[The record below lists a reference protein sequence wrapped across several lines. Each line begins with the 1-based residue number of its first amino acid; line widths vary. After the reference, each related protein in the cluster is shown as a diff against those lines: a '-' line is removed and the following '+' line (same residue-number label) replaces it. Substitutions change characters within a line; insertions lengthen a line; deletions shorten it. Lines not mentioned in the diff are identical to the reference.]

1 MKLYLWIVIGLI
13 SLNIVFANS
22 LDNAQIKSV
31 TFIGNKN
38 IKSNSL
44 QKIINIQNKSIFT
57 DLPFDRR
64 VIKLDAISIK
74 NYYLTNGYLDVSV
87 VDSFSVNEKSADIY
101 FRILEGKQY
110 FLNSINI
117 SGNNSLK
124 DEEIFSLLNLR
135 KNYPFNPVG
144 IQINRNRLDDRYFEN
159 SKLFTNI
166 KIEPLVSDSVT
177 INIIIDEGPDISI
190 NKIYIEGKNEDLDSN
205 LIYRELLFSKN
216 DKYVK
221 SKIDLSQRKLME
233 IGIFSMAAITPVK
246 NISNDS
252 TVNIVIEL
260 REMNQR
266 EIISSGGYYPIT
278 VNEGVD
284 QVIALAGDV
293 AWKDRRVLN
302 SVSSF
307 EIKSSLAIPF
317 ETGYRYPRF
326 NFDMLLS
333 NQWILGLRFP
343 YELKGFFQSFRNY
356 NQEDGIYR
364 YGFQLANILRLDERS
379 YFRSILR
386 WELFDDN
393 KRDNKNDIE
402 NRSFRVIG
410 RFDKSNNPL
419 YPSKGYVLNT
429 EIISVGGILGGNRTY
444 QKIDTGIQNYFSI
457 IKRWVLASRVKY
469 GMIFNWKSEYDIY
482 ETLLYDKFYLG
493 GSSSLRAWDP
503 LKFLTEIDPGTDL
516 VGVADDRIIPKGM
529 LTRILINFEL
539 RFPIYKLIGGEVFID
554 GGQLTDKSNSIS
566 FNNIRWGKGFGIT
579 IKTPFGPVRL
589 DYSNPFNN
597 SSFGDGKLNLGLLY
611 IF

>member
-87 VDSFSVNEKSADIY
+87 VDSFSVNEKSAYIY

-177 INIIIDEGPDISI
+177 VNIIIDEGPDISI

-393 KRDNKNDIE
+393 KRDDKNDIE

-410 RFDKSNNPL
+410 RFDRSNNPL

-444 QKIDTGIQNYFSI
+444 QKVDTGIQNYFSI
-457 IKRWVLASRVKY
+457 FKRWVLASRVKY

-529 LTRILINFEL
+529 LTRILINFEV

-566 FNNIRWGKGFGIT
+566 FNNIRWGKGFGVT

>member
-393 KRDNKNDIE
+393 KRDDKNDIE

-410 RFDKSNNPL
+410 RFDRSNNPL

>member
-166 KIEPLVSDSVT
+166 KIDPLVSDSVT
-177 INIIIDEGPDISI
+177 VNIIIDEGPDISI

-326 NFDMLLS
+326 NFDMVLS

-393 KRDNKNDIE
+393 KRDDKNDIE

-410 RFDKSNNPL
+410 RFDRSNNPL

-444 QKIDTGIQNYFSI
+444 QKVDTGIQNYFSI

-529 LTRILINFEL
+529 LTRILINFEV

-589 DYSNPFNN
+589 DYSNPFNK
-597 SSFGDGKLNLGLLY
+597 SSFGDGKVNLGLLY

>member
-166 KIEPLVSDSVT
+166 KIDPLVSDSVT
-177 INIIIDEGPDISI
+177 VNIIIDEGPDISI

-393 KRDNKNDIE
+393 KRDDKNDIE

-410 RFDKSNNPL
+410 RFDRSNNPL

-529 LTRILINFEL
+529 LTRILINFEV

-566 FNNIRWGKGFGIT
+566 FNNIRWGKGFGVT

>member
-57 DLPFDRR
+57 DLSFDRR

-177 INIIIDEGPDISI
+177 VNIIIDEGPDISI

-326 NFDMLLS
+326 NFDMVLS

-393 KRDNKNDIE
+393 KRDDKNDIE

-410 RFDKSNNPL
+410 RFDRSNNPL

>member
-1 MKLYLWIVIGLI
+1 MISLI

-87 VDSFSVNEKSADIY
+87 VDSFSVNENSADIY

-110 FLNSINI
+110 FLSSINI

-166 KIEPLVSDSVT
+166 KIEPLVFDSVT
-177 INIIIDEGPDISI
+177 VNIIIDEGPDISI

-326 NFDMLLS
+326 NFDMVLS

-393 KRDNKNDIE
+393 KRDDKNDIE

-444 QKIDTGIQNYFSI
+444 QKVDTGIQNYFSI

-516 VGVADDRIIPKGM
+516 VGVADDRLIPKGM
-529 LTRILINFEL
+529 LTRILINFEV

-566 FNNIRWGKGFGIT
+566 FNNIRWGKGFGVT

>member
-22 LDNAQIKSV
+22 LDDAQIKSV

-87 VDSFSVNEKSADIY
+87 VDSFSVNEKYADIY

-177 INIIIDEGPDISI
+177 VNIIIDEGPDISI

-393 KRDNKNDIE
+393 KRDDKNDIE

-410 RFDKSNNPL
+410 RFDRSNNPL

-457 IKRWVLASRVKY
+457 IKRWVFASRVKY

-529 LTRILINFEL
+529 LTRILINFEV

>member
-87 VDSFSVNEKSADIY
+87 ADSFSVNEKSADIY

-177 INIIIDEGPDISI
+177 VNIIIDEGPDISI

-393 KRDNKNDIE
+393 KRDDKNDIE

-410 RFDKSNNPL
+410 RFDRSNNPL

-529 LTRILINFEL
+529 LTRILINFEV

-589 DYSNPFNN
+589 DYSNPFNK
-597 SSFGDGKLNLGLLY
+597 SGFGDGKLNLGLLY

>member
-1 MKLYLWIVIGLI
+1 MKIYQWIGISLF

-57 DLPFDRR
+57 ELPFDRR

-87 VDSFSVNEKSADIY
+87 ADSFSVNEKSADIY

-166 KIEPLVSDSVT
+166 KIEPLVFDSVT
-177 INIIIDEGPDISI
+177 VNIIIDEGPDISI

-326 NFDMLLS
+326 NFDMVLS

-393 KRDNKNDIE
+393 KRDDKNDIE

-410 RFDKSNNPL
+410 RFDRSNNPL

-444 QKIDTGIQNYFSI
+444 QKVDTGIQNYFSI

-529 LTRILINFEL
+529 LTRILINFEV

-566 FNNIRWGKGFGIT
+566 FNNIRWGKGFGVT

>member
-166 KIEPLVSDSVT
+166 KIDPLVSDSVT
-177 INIIIDEGPDISI
+177 VNIIIDEGPDISI

-326 NFDMLLS
+326 NFDMVLS

-393 KRDNKNDIE
+393 KRDDKNDIE

-410 RFDKSNNPL
+410 RFDRSNNPL

-529 LTRILINFEL
+529 LTRILINFEV

-566 FNNIRWGKGFGIT
+566 FNNIRWGKGFGVT

>member
-177 INIIIDEGPDISI
+177 INIIIDEGPDIFI

-393 KRDNKNDIE
+393 KRDDKNDIE

-410 RFDKSNNPL
+410 RFDRSNNPL

-529 LTRILINFEL
+529 LTRILINFEV

-566 FNNIRWGKGFGIT
+566 FNNIRWGKGFGVT

>member
-13 SLNIVFANS
+13 SLNIVFANF

-44 QKIINIQNKSIFT
+44 QKIINVQNKSIFT

-87 VDSFSVNEKSADIY
+87 ADSFSVNEKSADIY

-177 INIIIDEGPDISI
+177 VNIIIDEGPDISI

-393 KRDNKNDIE
+393 KRDDKNDIE

-410 RFDKSNNPL
+410 RFDRSNNPL

-529 LTRILINFEL
+529 LTRILINFEV

-566 FNNIRWGKGFGIT
+566 FNNIRWGKGFGVT

>member
-144 IQINRNRLDDRYFEN
+144 IQINRNRLDDKYFEN

-302 SVSSF
+302 SISSF

-326 NFDMLLS
+326 NFDMVLS

-393 KRDNKNDIE
+393 KRDDKNDIE

-410 RFDKSNNPL
+410 RFDRSNNPL

-529 LTRILINFEL
+529 LTRILINFEV

-566 FNNIRWGKGFGIT
+566 FNNIRWGKGFGVT

>member
-87 VDSFSVNEKSADIY
+87 VDSFSVNEKYADIY

-252 TVNIVIEL
+252 TVNILIEL

-393 KRDNKNDIE
+393 KRDDKNDIE

-410 RFDKSNNPL
+410 RFDRSNNPL

-529 LTRILINFEL
+529 LTRILINFEV

>member
-1 MKLYLWIVIGLI
+1 MKLYLCIAIGLI
-13 SLNIVFANS
+13 NLNIVFANS
-22 LDNAQIKSV
+22 FDNAQIKSV

-44 QKIINIQNKSIFT
+44 QKIINVQNKSIFT

-87 VDSFSVNEKSADIY
+87 VDSFSVNEKYADIY

-144 IQINRNRLDDRYFEN
+144 IQINRNRLDDKYFEN

-177 INIIIDEGPDISI
+177 INIIIDEGPDIFI

-284 QVIALAGDV
+284 QVIALAGDI

-307 EIKSSLAIPF
+307 EIKS
-317 ETGYRYPRF
+317 
-326 NFDMLLS
+326 
-333 NQWILGLRFP
+333 
-343 YELKGFFQSFRNY
+343 
-356 NQEDGIYR
+356 
-364 YGFQLANILRLDERS
+364 
-379 YFRSILR
+379 
-386 WELFDDN
+386 
-393 KRDNKNDIE
+393 
-402 NRSFRVIG
+402 
-410 RFDKSNNPL
+410 
-419 YPSKGYVLNT
+419 
-429 EIISVGGILGGNRTY
+429 
-444 QKIDTGIQNYFSI
+444 
-457 IKRWVLASRVKY
+457 
-469 GMIFNWKSEYDIY
+469 
-482 ETLLYDKFYLG
+482 
-493 GSSSLRAWDP
+493 
-503 LKFLTEIDPGTDL
+503 
-516 VGVADDRIIPKGM
+516 
-529 LTRILINFEL
+529 
-539 RFPIYKLIGGEVFID
+539 
-554 GGQLTDKSNSIS
+554 
-566 FNNIRWGKGFGIT
+566 
-579 IKTPFGPVRL
+579 
-589 DYSNPFNN
+589 
-597 SSFGDGKLNLGLLY
+597 
-611 IF
+611 

>member
-326 NFDMLLS
+326 NFDMVLS

-393 KRDNKNDIE
+393 KRDDKNDIE

-410 RFDKSNNPL
+410 RFDRSNNPL

-444 QKIDTGIQNYFSI
+444 QKVDTGIQNYFSI

-529 LTRILINFEL
+529 LTRILINFEV

-566 FNNIRWGKGFGIT
+566 FNNIRWGKGFGVT

>member
-1 MKLYLWIVIGLI
+1 MKLYLWIVLGLI
-13 SLNIVFANS
+13 SLNIIFANS
-22 LDNAQIKSV
+22 LDNARIKSV

-38 IKSNSL
+38 IKSKSL
-44 QKIINIQNKSIFT
+44 QKIINVQNKSIFT
-57 DLPFDRR
+57 ELPFDRR
-64 VIKLDAISIK
+64 IIKLDAISIK
-74 NYYLTNGYLDVSV
+74 NYYLTKGYLNVSV
-87 VDSFSVNEKSADIY
+87 LDSFSVNENSADIY
-101 FRILEGKQY
+101 FRIFEGKQY

-124 DEEIFSLLNLR
+124 DEEIFSFLNLR
-135 KNYPFNPVG
+135 KDYPFNPVG

-177 INIIIDEGPDISI
+177 INIIIDEGPNVSI

-233 IGIFSMAAITPVK
+233 IGIFSMAAITPIK

-252 TVNIVIEL
+252 TVNIVIQL

-266 EIISSGGYYPIT
+266 DIISSGGYYPIT

-284 QVIALAGDV
+284 QVIALAGDI

-302 SVSSF
+302 SASSF

-393 KRDNKNDIE
+393 KRDDKNDIE

-410 RFDKSNNPL
+410 RFDRSNNPL

-444 QKIDTGIQNYFSI
+444 QKVDTGIQNYFSI
-457 IKRWVLASRVKY
+457 FKRWVLASRVKY

>member
-393 KRDNKNDIE
+393 KRDDKNDIE

-410 RFDKSNNPL
+410 RFDRSNNPL

-529 LTRILINFEL
+529 LTRILINFEV

>member
-566 FNNIRWGKGFGIT
+566 FNNIRWGKGFGVT

>member
-177 INIIIDEGPDISI
+177 INIIIDEGPDIFI

-326 NFDMLLS
+326 NFDMVLS

-393 KRDNKNDIE
+393 KRDDKNDIE

-410 RFDKSNNPL
+410 RFDRSNNPL

-529 LTRILINFEL
+529 LTRILINFEV

-566 FNNIRWGKGFGIT
+566 FNNIRWGKGFGVT

>member
-13 SLNIVFANS
+13 SLNIVFANF

-44 QKIINIQNKSIFT
+44 QKIINVQNKSIFT

-87 VDSFSVNEKSADIY
+87 ADSFSVNEKSADIY

-326 NFDMLLS
+326 NFDMVLS

-393 KRDNKNDIE
+393 KRDDKNDIE

-410 RFDKSNNPL
+410 RFDRSNNPL

-529 LTRILINFEL
+529 LTRILINFEV

>member
-1 MKLYLWIVIGLI
+1 MISLI

-57 DLPFDRR
+57 ELPFDRR

-87 VDSFSVNEKSADIY
+87 VDSFSVNENSADIY

-110 FLNSINI
+110 FLSSINI

-166 KIEPLVSDSVT
+166 KIEPLVFDSVT
-177 INIIIDEGPDISI
+177 VNIIIDEGPDISI

-326 NFDMLLS
+326 NFDMVLS

-393 KRDNKNDIE
+393 KRDDKNDIE

-444 QKIDTGIQNYFSI
+444 QKVDTGIQNYFSI

-516 VGVADDRIIPKGM
+516 VGVADDRLIPKGM
-529 LTRILINFEL
+529 LTRILINFEV

-554 GGQLTDKSNSIS
+554 GGRLTDKSNSIS
-566 FNNIRWGKGFGIT
+566 FNNIRWGKGFGVT

>member
-87 VDSFSVNEKSADIY
+87 ADSFSVNEKSADIY

-177 INIIIDEGPDISI
+177 INIIIDEGPDIFI

-393 KRDNKNDIE
+393 KRDDKNDIE

-410 RFDKSNNPL
+410 RFDRSNNPL

-444 QKIDTGIQNYFSI
+444 QKVDTGIQNYFSI

-529 LTRILINFEL
+529 LTRILINFEV

-566 FNNIRWGKGFGIT
+566 FNNIRWGKGFGVT

>member
-87 VDSFSVNEKSADIY
+87 VDSFSVNEKYADIY

-177 INIIIDEGPDISI
+177 INIIIDEGPNISI

-252 TVNIVIEL
+252 TVNILIEL

-393 KRDNKNDIE
+393 KRDDKNDIE

-410 RFDKSNNPL
+410 RFDRSNNPL

-529 LTRILINFEL
+529 LTRILINFEV